1 MPSWKVHRRFGRLLG
16 FDEKLMKDI
25 DRMLDYPEFYGIKF
39 KHKALHNWTGV
50 IAAYSRYGEKGAE
63 YAMLHVYLDNALR
76 GRVAKILELLM

>member
-39 KHKALHNWTGV
+39 KHKALHNLTGV
-50 IAAYSRYGEKGAE
+50 IAAY
-63 YAMLHVYLDNALR
+63 LR
-76 GRVAKILELLM
+76 IPAGTG